1 MSIKRPKYRNSYS
14 WRGRIIYIIVY
25 ILMIIILSIKLEWRL
40 PSVKLSQEVE
50 VNSFSTLTDLADE
63 YVDKHTIGT
72 YKLSYLSLEYDKA
85 LNKCVDVHF
94 EYCLAFPKHSCRI
107 SFNPVTG
114 EMVGK
119 WSNQQVNKDKL
130 NIPAWDLQLED
141 MIKGPDLEW
150 SSFTIIAISD
160 HTDYEGNYDYIIVNY
175 YNGEEEVMSDSFK
188 ADDLP
193 VWLK

>member
-1 MSIKRPKYRNSYS
+1 
-14 WRGRIIYIIVY
+14 
-25 ILMIIILSIKLEWRL
+25 
-40 PSVKLSQEVE
+40 
-50 VNSFSTLTDLADE
+50 
-63 YVDKHTIGT
+63 
-72 YKLSYLSLEYDKA
+72 
-85 LNKCVDVHF
+85 
-94 EYCLAFPKHSCRI
+94 
-107 SFNPVTG
+107 
-114 EMVGK
+114 MVGK

-150 SSFTIIAISD
+150 SSFTIIVIGH

-193 VWLK
+193 AWLK